1 MNIKEYFMQAENYIG
16 KKLPESFWDI
26 LEKYKLLDC
35 DINDLKAIFNLNK
48 ADQVFNFISNYEVN
62 NDKIGAFVVQE
73 QLKKEKKVVTK
84 EMMQE
89 VIKQIGPELE
99 SICDE
104 LGLTDQDLY
113 NNSER
118 AYILLKSY
126 LTTERKSR

>member
-62 NDKIGAFVVQE
+62 NDKIGAFVAQE